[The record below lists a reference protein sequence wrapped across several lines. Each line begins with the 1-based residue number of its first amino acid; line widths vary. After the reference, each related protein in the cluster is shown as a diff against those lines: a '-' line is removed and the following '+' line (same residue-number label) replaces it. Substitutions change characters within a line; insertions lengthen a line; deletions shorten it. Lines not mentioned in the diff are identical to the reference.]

1 MANKAVIL
9 INLGTPDSPD
19 AKGVRA
25 FLKAFLSDRRVVE
38 VPRLLWLIILYLI
51 ILPFRSP
58 KVARKYQP
66 LWTAGDSPLRLF
78 SEQLCAQVQ
87 KELGDEARVR
97 LAMTYRHPG
106 LIDVLDEL
114 RAEGVDAFCFIPL
127 FPQYSATTTA
137 AAMDIITR
145 YFQGQRNIPAWNWV
159 RDYHNHPD
167 YIAALAES
175 VKTHWS
181 SHGKNDKLLMS
192 FHGIPKRNIDLGDP
206 YQQHCEATARA
217 LASSLSLSDDEWV
230 LSYQSRLGKAEWLQ
244 PYTDKTIER
253 LAREGCKSVDVI
265 APSFAADCLETLEEL
280 DTEAAEIFYDNGG
293 ENFSYIPCLNASAA
307 HASLLAL
314 LARRNLQVL

>member
-9 INLGTPDSPD
+9 INLGTPDTPD
-19 AKGVRA
+19 TKGVRA
-25 FLKAFLSDRRVVE
+25 FLKEFLSDRRVVE
-38 VPRLLWLIILYLI
+38 VPRLLWMVILYAI

-66 LWTAGDSPLRLF
+66 LWSAGDSPLRLF

-87 KELGDEARVR
+87 QQLGDEARVR
-97 LAMTYRHPG
+97 LAMTYRKPA
-106 LIDVLDEL
+106 LAEVLDEL
-114 RAEGVDAFCFIPL
+114 RAEGVEAFCFIPL

-137 AAMDIITR
+137 AAMDIVVR
-145 YFQGQRNIPAWNWV
+145 YFQQQRDIPAWNWV
-159 RDYHNHPD
+159 RNYHDQPD

-175 VKTHWS
+175 VKAHWAS
-181 SHGKNDKLLMS
+181 QGKNEKLLMS

-206 YQQHCEATARA
+206 YQNHCEATACELAGA
-217 LASSLSLSDDEWV
+217 LGLSDEEWV

-244 PYTDKTIER
+244 PYTDKTIEQ

-293 ENFSYIPCLNASAA
+293 ENFSYIPCLNASVS
-307 HASLLAL
+307 HARLLAL
-314 LARRNLQVL
+314 LARRNLQIL